1 MEWLLLAFMSIIGYA
16 YYKENQRIRKESA
29 K

>member
-1 MEWLLLAFMSIIGYA
+1 VRFHVYYGNIVGYA
-16 YYKENQRIRKESA
+16 YYKENQRIRKEIE